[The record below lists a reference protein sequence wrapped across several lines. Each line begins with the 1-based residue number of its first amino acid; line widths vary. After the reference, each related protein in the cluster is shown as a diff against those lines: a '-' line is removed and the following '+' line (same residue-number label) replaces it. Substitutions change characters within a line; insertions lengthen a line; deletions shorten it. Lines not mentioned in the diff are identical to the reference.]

1 MLTRT
6 AKQAIVWGG
15 LLIVV
20 GALLLVEAVTDLSP
34 WIWVVLLVAAAVVA
48 TALYSTDRT
57 DLWMLITTYALWAIA
72 VLVVLLTLNIL
83 RDEAVAFY
91 VLLAIA
97 MPFLAVY
104 YRNRTQ
110 WWALIP
116 AYVLIVIGLMILLT
130 EMGLLG
136 DLLVPAYVLMA
147 IAVPFFV
154 VYLRDRRLWWA
165 LIPGGILAVIGLSFL
180 VAGAAIEYIGALV
193 LVLVGV
199 GVLVRAFTRKRPE
212 PDVPA
217 ATGPEPEVPA
227 EVPAEVPPEGHE
239 E

>member
-6 AKQAIVWGG
+6 AKQAVVWGG

-20 GALLLVEAVTDLSP
+20 GALLLVEAVIDLSP
-34 WIWVVLLVAAAVVA
+34 WIWALMLVAAAVVA

-57 DLWMLITTYALWAIA
+57 DLGMLITVYALWAIA
-72 VLVVLLTLNIL
+72 VLVVLVTLNVL

-104 YRNRTQ
+104 YRDRRQ

-116 AYVLIVIGLMILLT
+116 AYVLIVIGVMILLT
-130 EMGLLG
+130 EMGLLS
-136 DLLVPAYVLMA
+136 DLLVPAYVLIA

-154 VYLRDRRLWWA
+154 VYLRDRKLWWA
-165 LIPGGILAVIGLSFL
+165 LIPGGILVIIGLGFL
-180 VAGAAIEYIGALV
+180 VAGAAVEAIGALV

-199 GVLVRAFTRKRPE
+199 WVLVRAFTRKRPE
-212 PDVPA
+212 P
-217 ATGPEPEVPA
+217 EVPA
-227 EVPAEVPPEGHE
+227 PASPELDVPVEVPPEGHE